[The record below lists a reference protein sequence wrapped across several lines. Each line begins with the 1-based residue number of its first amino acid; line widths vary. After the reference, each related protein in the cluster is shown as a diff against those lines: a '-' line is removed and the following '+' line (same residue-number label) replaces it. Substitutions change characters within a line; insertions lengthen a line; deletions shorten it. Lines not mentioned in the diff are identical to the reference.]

1 MSNKEVV
8 MEVKNLT
15 KKFFTR
21 KKLFAKPIPP
31 VCAVSDVS
39 FQLYKGETLSIVGES
54 GCGKSTLGRCIVR
67 AIKATEG
74 EVIYN
79 SGKEKVDFLSLQKEK
94 LKEYRKDITMIF
106 QDPHASLDQRMTVF
120 DIIKEPLIANY
131 NFSKTEVEDKV
142 KEIAAKTGL
151 NIDYL
156 RRYPHAFSG
165 GQRQR
170 IGIARALI
178 TNPKVIVCDE
188 PVSALDVSIQAQIIN
203 LLKDI
208 QSDIGVTYIF
218 VAHDLSVVDYISDRV
233 AVMYLGKIIELSTT
247 KEIFTNPKHP
257 YTEALLSAVPTPDPD
272 IEMNRKI
279 LDGEVPSPM
288 NVPKGC
294 SFHTRCPYKKDI
306 CEKEVPVFN
315 DEEVEGH
322 FVACHLS
329 KELNLEGVSSGY
341 DL

>member
-8 MEVKNLT
+8 MEVKNIT

-21 KKLFAKPIPP
+21 KKMFAKPVPP

-39 FQLYKGETLSIVGES
+39 FDLYKGETLSIVGES
-54 GCGKSTLGRCIVR
+54 GCGKSTLGRCIVK
-67 AIKATEG
+67 AINATEG
-74 EVIYN
+74 EVMYN
-79 SGKEKVDFLSLQKEK
+79 TGEEKVNFLSLGKDK
-94 LKEYRKDITMIF
+94 MKKYRKDITMIF

-120 DIIKEPLIANY
+120 DIIKEPLKAN
-131 NFSKTEVEDKV
+131 FDLSKTEMEEMV
-142 KEIAAKTGL
+142 KIIAEKTGL

-188 PVSALDVSIQAQIIN
+188 PVSALDVSIQAQIVN

-208 QSDIGVTYIF
+208 QEEMGVTYVF

-257 YTEALLSAVPTPDPD
+257 YTEALLSAVPTADPD
-272 IEMNRKI
+272 VAMNRKI
-279 LDGEVPSPM
+279 LTGEVPSPM
-288 NVPKGC
+288 DIPKGC
-294 SFHTRCPYKKDI
+294 AFNTRCPYKKSI
-306 CEKEVPVFN
+306 CECETPSFN
-315 DEEVEGH
+315 DNDLKGH
-322 FVACHLS
+322 FVACHFAN
-329 KELNLEGVSSGY
+329 ELELEGVTTEYGE
-341 DL
+341 